1 MEHNQ
6 DDNKPLIFREA
17 VFHHDFV
24 YKVAIPYNLGQD
36 VETPED
42 CLSFSRDKKVIICI
56 FLDPILGRK
65 YPGIVSTGLVRGGVG
80 AFKVLHFMLILTIIH

>member
-1 MEHNQ
+1 M
-6 DDNKPLIFREA
+6 IFREA
-17 VFHHDFV
+17 GFHHDLV
-24 YKVAIPYNLGQD
+24 YEVAIPCDHGYD
-36 VETPED
+36 MDTSED
-42 CLSFSRDKKVIICI
+42 CLSFPRDKKVIICI